1 MFPDLVQGRVKL
13 LLQLPLKQWPLD
25 LQYFFGTMTLR
36 PTSTSQQTQQVTI
49 LDIVWISSCLPASP
63 FIVMCESTYT
73 LSIHMASQDGSR
85 VGILQIK
92 DLSYNC

>member
-13 LLQLPLKQWPLD
+13 VLQLPLKQWPLD

-36 PTSTSQQTQQVTI
+36 PTSTSQQVTVS
-49 LDIVWISSCLPASP
+49 DIVWISSCLHASP
-63 FIVMCESTYT
+63 FIVMHESTYT